1 MNNINRVLVKQ
12 QAKDIIKGKFFYLF
26 LVALIVNI
34 LSGVSFNIDFN
45 LNNNN
50 FELFRDNN
58 SNHSYENDQ
67 DYFNDFDYDNPIE
80 GFEFNSFSDK
90 NVSFDLP
97 DFNFDYGIKPN
108 KISIVMG
115 VVFAPLTVT
124 LAGMFLALV
133 RRNPNEQFNL
143 GTELGGIFKNSFNH
157 TYWKKLATELLT
169 ALIAV
174 ALMVL
179 FIVPGI
185 IFAYS
190 AYFVR
195 EIISDNPNLKPMEAI
210 KLSKKIVYG
219 NRTELFILDLSFIPW
234 YLLCAVTLGLGCIYV
249 WPYVYTTKAL
259 YYENFRMR
267 ALQEGRITGDDFLS
281 FNEKYSA
288 YRSADNGA
296 NGSPNYNTGGYS
308 YTNPDMNKTANSN
321 SNYYYSQPNAY
332 YRPDAAGN
340 SPTDPSNG
348 QSDINGNNTETHKPV
363 SGENSVLPDENE

>member
-169 ALIAV
+169 ALITV

-321 SNYYYSQPNAY
+321 SNNYYSQPN
-332 YRPDAAGN
+332 
-340 SPTDPSNG
+340 S
-348 QSDINGNNTETHKPV
+348 
-363 SGENSVLPDENE
+363 